1 MASGTASASVEE
13 SGGDVE
19 HLLVVIV
26 DLCNAY
32 QLSASSEDRTQAV
45 RHLSWILLL

>member
-1 MASGTASASVEE
+1 MANVEE

-32 QLSASSEDRTQAV
+32 EISASSKEHTQAV
-45 RHLSWILLL
+45 RQLSWIVFKLYKVL